1 MGTNVDAEIA
11 SIEARFAA
19 LGRATEWVESHV
31 PSTITNA
38 RGYVD
43 DKSPKYDPDQHLAR
57 ILRVAEW
64 LLVSE
69 RTPHDDVDPFP

>member
-1 MGTNVDAEIA
+1 MGSEADIAEEIT

-19 LGRATEWVESHV
+19 LGRATEWVEAHV
-31 PSTITNA
+31 PATITNT

-57 ILRVAEW
+57 IIRVAEW
-64 LLVSE
+64 LLQQGK
-69 RTPHDDVDPFP
+69 